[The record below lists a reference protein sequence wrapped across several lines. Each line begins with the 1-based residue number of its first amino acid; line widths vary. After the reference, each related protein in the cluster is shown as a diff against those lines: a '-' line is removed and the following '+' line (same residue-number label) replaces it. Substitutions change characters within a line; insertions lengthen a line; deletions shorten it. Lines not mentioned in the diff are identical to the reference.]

1 MMRFSTL
8 GLILLSVTLS
18 ALAQISLKIGVTA
31 AFGRAGMVKGV
42 VESALAVATNGHAL
56 IGLGLYGASMIV
68 WMGVLAKVDVSQAYP
83 FVGVGF
89 VLTMVL
95 GNQMLG
101 ESISLLRLLG
111 TLMVVAGVA
120 CLAKG

>member
-1 MMRFSTL
+1 MRFSTL
-8 GLILLSVTLS
+8 GLIFLSVTLS

-31 AFGRAGMVKGV
+31 ASGRAGMAKGV
-42 VESALAVATNGHAL
+42 VESVLAVATNGHAL

-68 WMGVLAKVDVSQAYP
+68 WMGVLAKIDVSQAYP
-83 FVGVGF
+83 FVGIGF